1 MPSPLPQDA
10 TQGSVAKRV
19 KNELASRKQN
29 ELKVSRVLDAREKN
43 NSMSDHQDMA
53 FHCECDDE
61 LCRETISLPTQ
72 IYEREHEQSNRFIV
86 KHGHVHTDI
95 ERVFQKYPAYTVVK
109 KFIGSINQVDRSSPQ
124 SRRRREENEV
134 VFRERN
140 DSISRLVK
148 DAAPNPVGDLTLRFT
163 CECSDEDCKEGIDMT
178 IQNYERSRENNREF
192 FVKIGH
198 EQTDIERVVRYKSYN
213 VVEKYN
219 EPPTTDGKLN
229 KT

>member
-1 MPSPLPQDA
+1 MPNSLPQDS
-10 TQGSVAKRV
+10 TQVSIAKRV
-19 KNELASRKQN
+19 QNELAFRKQN
-29 ELKVSRVLDAREKN
+29 EIKVSRVIDAREKS
-43 NSMSDHQDMA
+43 NSTTDHQDMA
-53 FHCECDDE
+53 FHCECDNA
-61 LCRETISLPTQ
+61 LCIETILLPTQ

-95 ERVFQKYPAYTVVK
+95 ETVFLKYPSYIVVK
-109 KFIGSINQVDRSSPQ
+109 KFVNIADQVVDSQSQ

-140 DSISRLVK
+140 DRIKRLVK
-148 DAAPNPVGDLTLRFT
+148 DVAPNPVGEITLRFT
-163 CECSDEDCKEGIDMT
+163 CECSNEDCTEGIDMT

-198 EQTDIERVVRYKSYN
+198 EQSDIERVVRHKSYN
-213 VVEKYN
+213 MVEKYN
-219 EPPTTDGKLN
+219 EPPITDGKLN